1 MSLIKE
7 EKGTFRITNF
17 MPLTTIVVMVNEKHS
32 ICTESHK
39 IH

>member
-17 MPLTTIVVMVNEKHS
+17 VPLTTIVVMVNEKW
-32 ICTESHK
+32 K
-39 IH
+39 

>member
-17 MPLTTIVVMVNEKHS
+17 VPPTTIVVMVNEK
-32 ICTESHK
+32 
-39 IH
+39 

>member
-17 MPLTTIVVMVNEKHS
+17 MPCTTIVVMVNEK
-32 ICTESHK
+32 
-39 IH
+39 